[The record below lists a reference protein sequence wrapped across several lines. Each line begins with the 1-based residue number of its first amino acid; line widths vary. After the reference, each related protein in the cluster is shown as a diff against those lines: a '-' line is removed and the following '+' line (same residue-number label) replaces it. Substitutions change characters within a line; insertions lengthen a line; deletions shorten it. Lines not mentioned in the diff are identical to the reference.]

1 MIKLS
6 LYVAFWAKTKK
17 CVEREKR
24 HKPEEKK
31 EEEKEDMRL
40 TEGWMDKEEAGCG
53 YLLKGLNICLWITG
67 DVTHTLTHV

>member
-6 LYVAFWAKTKK
+6 LYVPFWAKTK

-24 HKPEEKK
+24 HEPEEKK

-40 TEGWMDKEEAGCG
+40 TEGWMDGWIKRKEGVATCLKDSTYVCG
-53 YLLKGLNICLWITG
+53 LQ
-67 DVTHTLTHV
+67 VM